1 MLNRIIHFSLYNR
14 LVVLILSGLILV
26 GGCIA
31 LVRSEIDIFPDLNAP
46 TVVVMTEAP
55 GLAPEEVEKLVTFPI
70 ETAVNGATGVRRVRS
85 SSATG
90 FSVVWVEFDWDT
102 DVYVARQIVSE
113 KIAPVAE
120 SLPPGVKAPAL
131 GPQSSILGE
140 IMIIG
145 LTVDAE

>member
-1 MLNRIIHFSLYNR
+1 M
-14 LVVLILSGLILV
+14 
-26 GGCIA
+26 CI
-31 LVRSEIDIFPDLNAP
+31 RD
-46 TVVVMTEAP
+46 
-55 GLAPEEVEKLVTFPI
+55 
-70 ETAVNGATGVRRVRS
+70 R
-85 SSATG
+85 
-90 FSVVWVEFDWDT
+90 DT

-145 LTVDAE
+145 LTVDAEKAAQLASHGETPTTMSRLRSIADREIRPRLLSIGGVSQVSVIGGDVSEFQILLAPDRMRYLGITLPEVLAATESLNENASGGTLYEFGN